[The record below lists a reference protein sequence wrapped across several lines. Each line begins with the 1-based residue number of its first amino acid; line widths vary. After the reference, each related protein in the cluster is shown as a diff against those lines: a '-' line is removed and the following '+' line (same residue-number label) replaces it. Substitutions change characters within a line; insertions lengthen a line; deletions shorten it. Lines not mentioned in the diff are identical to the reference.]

1 MWFCWEPQGTKGNPW
16 VLICTKKIQNPSRN
30 GWVIAVF
37 HQEVCDSIEKHIGL
51 KGMPGCYVIVPNRSK
66 ISQEKADLLQFST
79 KVVLFHWEPHRTKKE
94 PLVLICTKKILS
106 YGHFPRERL
115 HNSIE
120 NHEGQKGS
128 LDINLYKKH
137 PISVKIWP
145 FFP

>member
-66 ISQEKADLLQFST
+66 ISQEKAELLQFST

-94 PLVLICTKKILS
+94 PLVFICTKKIQKFSRKGWVMAIFPVRGCTIPLRTMRDKRGPWILICTKKIQ
-106 YGHFPRERL
+106 Y
-115 HNSIE
+115 
-120 NHEGQKGS
+120 Q
-128 LDINLYKKH
+128 
-137 PISVKIWP
+137 
-145 FFP
+145 